1 MVIPK
6 AEANTPPGKMRRSVA
21 EVATIDTIVAS
32 SGEQVFTC
40 EATMTAV
47 TAALFDAMCWV
58 SDTSFKMDVELADT
72 SGVLRAYTP
81 SERQSSAILNENKR
95 TMTHLW
101 WNSIVVFL
109 SKNIVIYCRSQNCT
123 RRSTKNKG
131 NARTLDS
138 LRRQP

>member
-1 MVIPK
+1 MIPK

-47 TAALFDAMCWV
+47 TAALFDATCWV

-81 SERQSSAILNENKR
+81 SERQSSATLNENKR

-109 SKNIVIYCRSQNCT
+109 SKNIVIYCRS
-123 RRSTKNKG
+123 
-131 NARTLDS
+131 
-138 LRRQP
+138 